1 MNGILN
7 TWSDISRS
15 LMVFTEFCTCSYL
28 YSKVQDFPKVKNVKL
43 SVKIMQK
50 LRYSVQH
57 FKSSHTNF
65 YLSARTVICQYKKFK
80 KKSILDHK

>member
-1 MNGILN
+1 MH
-7 TWSDISRS
+7 
-15 LMVFTEFCTCSYL
+15 YL

-65 YLSARTVICQYKKFK
+65 CLSARTVICQLK
-80 KKSILDHK
+80 KKKLKINSDHK